1 MGEVTVVVGIS
12 GVGKS
17 TVMEEALLLSE
28 VDPMVVNYG
37 TRMVELSQ
45 ERDLVEHRDE
55 LQSLGADTYI
65 DVQMEAARSIVE
77 DAETEDSVLVDTHA
91 AIKNPE
97 GYLPGLPKWTL
108 ENLEPD
114 TIVIVDAT
122 AKEIHNRIESDER
135 DREVASVGEIE
146 EYRDVMREMASACA
160 VMTGAHLN
168 IIENHDGCAEQAAE
182 ELVGVID
189 R

>member
-28 VDPMVVNYG
+28 VDPLVVNYG
-37 TRMVELSQ
+37 TRMVKICQ
-45 ERDLVEHRDE
+45 DRNLVSHRDE
-55 LQSLGADTYI
+55 LQSLDADTYV

-77 DAETEDSVLVDTHA
+77 DAEIEDSVIVDTHA
-91 AIKNPE
+91 AIKNPD

-114 TIVIVDAT
+114 TIVILDAT
-122 AKEIHNRIESDER
+122 AQEIHDRIESDER
-135 DREVASVGEIE
+135 DREVASVEEIE
-146 EYRDVMREMASACA
+146 EYRGVMREMASACA
-160 VMTGAHLN
+160 VMTGAHLKM
-168 IIENHDGCAEQAAE
+168 IENHDGCAEQAAE